1 MLKTR
6 RRFSAKKVGIKC
18 DVPSFLAYYDA
29 CSAGLSQ
36 ADPHLIFGG
45 PASDGKKAFLF
56 ALVDHCLNGTN
67 AITVRKTPFFAPFIY
82 KNDHVTKTG
91 SGQT

>member
-1 MLKTR
+1 
-6 RRFSAKKVGIKC
+6 
-18 DVPSFLAYYDA
+18 
-29 CSAGLSQ
+29 
-36 ADPHLIFGG
+36 LIFGG